1 VFSHAWRL
9 RWSGEVL
16 QYDINIAGVADRSVD
31 LGVPGGSALLAL
43 VDAFA
48 GDDAAALEEA
58 RTAVREALGDEAF
71 VDAAA
76 VFGNFEMMNRVAEGV
91 GLPIAPQAIEREA
104 EMMKILGLYDLMK
117 SHLR

>member
-1 VFSHAWRL
+1 MFSHAWRL
-9 RWSGEVL
+9 RWSGEIL
-16 QYDINIAGVADRSVD
+16 GYEIDISGVTDPSVD
-31 LGVPGGSALLAL
+31 VGVPGGKKLIGL
-43 VDAFA
+43 VDAFV
-48 GDDAAALEEA
+48 GDSAESPQEA
-58 RTAVREALGDEAF
+58 RMAVREALGDEAF

-104 EMMKILGLYDLMK
+104 EMMKTLGLYDLMK